1 MEACVNRFCA
11 VILAIILGCSIIYG
25 QQYTIKFA
33 TVAPQGSTW
42 YNVMKEYDDAIRKE
56 SGGRMGFKIYPG
68 GTTGEEKDVIRKM
81 RVGQLHSA
89 GFTGVGLGEIAP
101 KVRIL
106 DAPFLFKNYAEVDYV
121 RDAFDQEF
129 AKAFDDGGYVNLGW
143 AEVGFVYVF
152 TKVPV
157 KNAQDL
163 KGVKMWMWEG
173 DPIAEAAFKALN
185 VSPIPLSLADVL
197 TSLQTGLIDG
207 MYTSP
212 LAAISLQWFTRVKY
226 MMDLPLAD
234 SQGAVL
240 ITKKEFDT
248 LPKDLQEILVRN
260 GRLYMKKL
268 TDQSRKDNQKS
279 LEQLQ
284 KSGII
289 FLQPGTEKE
298 RANYGQTGKAARQSL
313 IGKLYDQNFLD
324 RVEQAVVEARK
335 QSKGAK

>member
-1 MEACVNRFCA
+1 VNRFFKI
-11 VILAIILGCSIIYG
+11 VTAIILGCSCIQA

-68 GTTGEEKDVIRKM
+68 GTSGEEKDVIRKM

-101 KVRIL
+101 KVRVL
-106 DAPFLFKNYAEVDYV
+106 DAPFLFKSYTEVDYV
-121 RDAFDQEF
+121 HEMFNQEF
-129 AKAFDDGGYVNLGW
+129 EKAFEDGGYINLGW

-152 TKVPV
+152 TKTPV

-197 TSLQTGLIDG
+197 TSLQTGLVDG

-226 MMDLPLAD
+226 ALELPLAD
-234 SQGAVL
+234 SHGAVL
-240 ITKKEFDT
+240 IAKKEYDK
-248 LPKDLQEILVRN
+248 LPQDLQEILVRN
-260 GRLYMKKL
+260 GRIYMKKL
-268 TDQSRKDNQKS
+268 TELSRQDNQKS
-279 LEQLQ
+279 LEQLK

-289 FLQPGTEKE
+289 FLSPGTEKD
-298 RANYGQTGKAARQSL
+298 RAGYEQMGKTARQSL
-313 IGKLYDQNFLD
+313 VGKLYDQNYLD
-324 RVEQAVVEARK
+324 RIEKAVLDARK
-335 QSKGAK
+335 QPKGTK

>member
-1 MEACVNRFCA
+1 
-11 VILAIILGCSIIYG
+11 
-25 QQYTIKFA
+25 
-33 TVAPQGSTW
+33 
-42 YNVMKEYDDAIRKE
+42 
-56 SGGRMGFKIYPG
+56 
-68 GTTGEEKDVIRKM
+68 
-81 RVGQLHSA
+81 
-89 GFTGVGLGEIAP
+89 VGLGEVAP

-106 DAPFLFKNYAEVDYV
+106 DSPFLFRNYAEVDHV
-121 RDAFDQEF
+121 RDTFDQEF
-129 AKAFDDGGYVNLGW
+129 AKAFEDGGYVNLGW

-152 TKVPV
+152 TRVPV

-207 MYTSP
+207 IYTSP

-248 LPKDLQEILVRN
+248 LPKDLQDILIRN

-279 LEQLQ
+279 LDQLK

-289 FLQPGTEKE
+289 FLQPGTEKD
-298 RANYGQTGKAARQSL
+298 RANYEQTGKAARQSL
-313 IGKLYDQNFLD
+313 VGKLYDQNFLD
-324 RVEQAVVEARK
+324 RVEQAVAETRK
-335 QSKGAK
+335 QSKGNK